1 MLQPETS
8 PDMSSSPNARFTA
21 SPPSTLSKALQT
33 AVLCPTF
40 VANLFG
46 NICVCLAVARVRYL
60 RQRPSS
66 SILVSLAISDLSMLS
81 FLLFRLIWLYDLE
94 AAYKVCEHFS
104 LLLGILTF
112 VSIAHICLL
121 SCDRYVAVICP
132 LRYPEIVSKRRVR
145 GALVV
150 AWVAPLASMLAVPL
164 IYSNERSVLYR
175 TDAFGCTES
184 NSKPSLAHKVH
195 ISFNITFFMVI
206 PLVVMIFV
214 YSRITKIS
222 LFHNNRVEPGENL
235 NPEMAEVKSKRRKE
249 MKWMKTIGK

>member
-1 MLQPETS
+1 
-8 PDMSSSPNARFTA
+8 MSSSLDARFTA

-40 VANLFG
+40 AANLLG
-46 NICVCLAVARVRYL
+46 NICLCLAVARVRSL

-66 SILVSLAISDLSMLS
+66 SILASLAISDLSMLS
-81 FLLFRLIWLYDLE
+81 VLLFRLIWLYDLE
-94 AAYKVCEHFS
+94 AASKDCEHFS
-104 LLLGILTF
+104 LLLVALSY
-112 VSIAHICLL
+112 VSIVHICLL

-145 GALVV
+145 GAL
-150 AWVAPLASMLAVPL
+150 APLTSILTVPL
-164 IYSNERSVLYR
+164 IYSNERSASYR
-175 TDAFGCTES
+175 TDALGCTES

-195 ISFNITFFMVI
+195 LSFNITFFVI
-206 PLVVMIFV
+206 IPFLVMIFV
-214 YSRITKIS
+214 YGRIAKIS

-235 NPEMAEVKSKRRKE
+235 NPEMAEVKRKRRKK